1 MKITL
6 NAESLRM
13 TVLNQIVKN
22 ASIGMSIER
31 GRNIVDWIFPF
42 TPKNLRLSRNRKR
55 GEKLE
60 KFELALSKNKS
71 ELIEIDFNEVNFIYE
86 GWNF

>member
-6 NAESLRM
+6 NSESLRLK
-13 TVLNQIVKN
+13 VLKQIVDN

-31 GRNIVDWIFPF
+31 KLNIIDWIFPF
-42 TPKNLRLSRNRKR
+42 TPRRLRLSRNRKR

-60 KFELALSKNKS
+60 AFEVALRENIS
-71 ELIEIDFNEVNFIYE
+71 ELIEIEYDDVNFIYA
-86 GWNF
+86 GTY

>member
-6 NAESLRM
+6 NSESLRLK
-13 TVLNQIVKN
+13 VLKQMVDN

-31 GRNIVDWIFPF
+31 KLNIIDWIFPF
-42 TPKNLRLSRNRKR
+42 TPRRLKLSRNRKR

-60 KFELALSKNKS
+60 AFEVALRENKS
-71 ELIEIDFNEVNFIYE
+71 ELIEIEYDDVNFIYA
-86 GWNF
+86 GTY